1 MEFQIIQNEL
11 LEIYKKKNT
20 DYGNSYKQFGL
31 IGILTRL
38 QDKINRCLTI
48 SKNKIKLVEDED
60 LNDTL
65 KDLSNYCILA
75 LIENQYVK

>member
-20 DYGNSYKQFGL
+20 DYGQSYKQYGL

-48 SKNKIKLVEDED
+48 SKNKIELVNDES

-75 LIENQYVK
+75 IMENTK